1 MTKAVECFFDVGS
14 PASYLAWTQ
23 LPKLAKRQQT
33 QLIWKPMLLGGVF
46 KATGNQSPVMIPAK
60 GAYMLKDLARYA
72 RRYDVEMQFNPFFP
86 INTLQLMRGAV
97 AAQDLGQL
105 DAYLNVVFPALWVK
119 GLDMGQAE
127 VVAQVLTGAGLDAEQ
142 VFTHANTPEI
152 KDALKASTE
161 EAIAR
166 GVFGA
171 PTLFVGDEM
180 FFGQDRLDWLESA
193 LAEKA

>member
-1 MTKAVECFFDVGS
+1 MTKTVECFFDVGS

-23 LPKLAKRQQT
+23 LPELAERQQA

-127 VVAQVLTGAGLDAEQ
+127 VVAEVLTEAGLDAKQ

-180 FFGQDRLDWLESA
+180 FFGQDRLDWVESV

>member
-1 MTKAVECFFDVGS
+1 MTKTVECFFDVGS

-23 LPKLAKRQQT
+23 LPALAERQQA

-72 RRYDVEMQFNPFFP
+72 RRYGVEMQFNPFFP

-127 VVAQVLTGAGLDAEQ
+127 VVAQVLTEAGLDSEQ
-142 VFTHANTPEI
+142 VFTHAGKPEI

-180 FFGQDRLDWLESA
+180 FFGQDRLDWVESA
-193 LAEKA
+193 LHEKA

>member
-1 MTKAVECFFDVGS
+1 VTKAVECFFDVGS

-23 LPKLAKRQQT
+23 LPALAERQQA

-60 GAYMLKDLARYA
+60 GTYMLKDLTRYA
-72 RRYDVEMQFNPFFP
+72 RHYDVEMQFNPFFP

-127 VVAQVLTGAGLDAEQ
+127 VVAQVLTEAGLDAEQ

-152 KDALKASTE
+152 KGALKASTE

-166 GVFGA
+166 GAFGA

-180 FFGQDRLDWLESA
+180 FFGQDRLDWVESA
-193 LAEKA
+193 LHEKA